1 MKKSWGK
8 ISKKFGEKSKEKNA
22 KFRENPV
29 KNIKIREIS
38 RKIEKKFGEKYWK
51 KFKWDILGDFQT
63 QCVTRCQR
71 LAV

>member
-8 ISKKFGEKSKEKNA
+8 ISKKFGEKIRGKNA

-38 RKIEKKFGEKYWK
+38 RKIEKKFEEKSWK
-51 KFKWDILGDFQT
+51 NSNEIFWVIFKHSVLPGAKD
-63 QCVTRCQR
+63 
-71 LAV
+71 